1 MRGSN
6 SEGNGVP
13 VPIESTKIWDLADSI
28 AAGDGMPAGED
39 LRGEIHPDLIRYKGW
54 WYCGLKESPLRR
66 MRLIRS
72 RDGCDWQSVRIFKWA
87 ESGAV
92 GDAKFSITADGALM
106 ITTWTKDVLPYPG
119 QVGKGPTW
127 TASVTWLSHDGVDWG
142 HVHACP
148 TGFATRSVVR
158 YWTTWFRGAGYSVDC
173 TSGNLYK
180 TLDGKSWLMIVP
192 DIFATW
198 DSSGASKEL
207 LQAVDPNDVNQH
219 GSSPP
224 RRPNETA
231 LAFDPVDGTACAIA
245 RTHPFYAIVGTAKAP
260 DYKDWSWQACRVDWD
275 GDGKLVPAWQKL
287 GVQMGGP
294 WIGYL
299 SNGVLLTAGRAD
311 ASTPGKPKGR
321 LTLFVLDRD
330 AAILKRYGD
339 FDGYSHYP
347 GIVEHEGQL
356 WITCGKQQKMDPFA
370 VYLLKV
376 PLP

>member
-1 MRGSN
+1 MA
-6 SEGNGVP
+6 
-13 VPIESTKIWDLADSI
+13 VPIEAAKIWDLADSM
-28 AAGDGMPAGED
+28 AAADGVVKGEE

-54 WYCGLKESPLRR
+54 WYCGLKESPLHR

-72 RDGCDWQSVRIFKWA
+72 ADGRDWQSVRLFEWG
-87 ESGAV
+87 EGGAV
-92 GDAKFSITADGALM
+92 GDAKFSVTADGALM
-106 ITTWTKDVLPYPG
+106 ITTWAKDLLPHPG

-173 TSGNLYK
+173 SSGNLYK
-180 TLDGKSWLMIVP
+180 TLDGKSWLTIGE
-192 DIFATW
+192 DIFSTW
-198 DSSGASKEL
+198 DSSGACREL
-207 LQAVDPNDVNQH
+207 LQTVDPNDVHQQ
-219 GSSPP
+219 GATAP
-224 RRPNETA
+224 RRPNETS
-231 LAFDPVDGTACAIA
+231 LAFDPVDGMACAIA
-245 RTHPFYAIVGTAKAP
+245 RTHPFYAIIGTAKAP
-260 DYKDWSWQACRVDWD
+260 DYNNWTWQAARVDWD
-275 GDGKLVPAWQKL
+275 GDGKLLPAWQKL

-299 SNGVLLTAGRAD
+299 SNGLLLTAGRAD

-330 AAILKRYGD
+330 AAILKRWGD

-356 WITCGKQQKMDPFA
+356 WITCGRQQKADPFA
-370 VYLLKV
+370 VYMLKV
-376 PLP
+376 PLPS